1 MPYSIFDDIDYQ
13 AVKQRGEFRVG
24 EYAPID
30 FDSILLLQNDIT
42 LLSLPMGDKVCAICA
57 KDDYNKVIAVN
68 SKHTLGRQ
76 RYSLAH
82 EIYHLYV
89 QRDFS
94 FSICIENDKKPKI
107 EKQADLFASH
117 FLMPRKAMFW
127 FFEKMLNYSL
137 EEIDK
142 LINLE
147 DVIRLE
153 QYYKISHT
161 ALLWRLRNERII
173 NESQFNDFKDDV
185 MRIAKAL
192 GFSPD
197 LYLAPNRD
205 SKANGKYVRLAE
217 KLHDLSIISD
227 RDYTEYLVDVGIY

>member
-1 MPYSIFDDIDYQ
+1 MPYSLSDNIDYE
-13 AVKQRGEFRVG
+13 AVKQRDEFGVG

-42 LLSLPMGDKVCAICA
+42 LLSFPMGDKVCAICV
-57 KDDYNKVIAVN
+57 KDESNKVIAVN
-68 SKHTLGRQ
+68 SSHTLGRQ

-94 FSICIENDKKPKI
+94 FSICIENEKKPRV
-107 EKQADLFASH
+107 EKLADLFASH

-127 FFEKMLNYSL
+127 FFEKKLNYRL
-137 EEIDK
+137 EDIDK

-161 ALLWRLRNERII
+161 ALLWRLLNEEII
-173 NESQFNDFKDDV
+173 DENQFHSYKDDV
-185 MRIAKAL
+185 MRVAKAL

-197 LYLAPNRD
+197 LYMVPDQD
-205 SKANGKYVRLAE
+205 SKANGKYVRLVE

-227 RDYTEYLVDVGIY
+227 RDYSEYLFDVGGC